1 MVREGCF
8 VGIEERNA
16 LRFPSLRRTG
26 AVGRSLRPCQAREI
40 DRERWTILYMKK
52 DDV

>member
-8 VGIEERNA
+8 AGIEERNA

-26 AVGRSLRPCQAREI
+26 AVGVPSALAKRVKLTENGGRFCI
-40 DRERWTILYMKK
+40 
-52 DDV
+52 